1 MSRRKKEDIISWIAS
16 VALFVVGFVFH
27 EQIFAFFGYTS

>member
-1 MSRRKKEDIISWIAS
+1 MSRRKKEDIISWILN
-16 VALFVVGFVFH
+16 VTVFVIGLVFH